1 MKGECF
7 MKKIRPLLFACM
19 LVFLSLSLTA
29 CAGRKS
35 GNMNETSNNRATSS
49 AAAETGTGESG
60 MTGDAASGWKE
71 GENGTLTGG
80 TNGETETTGKG
91 LIDDLTD
98 DLSRGASDAAGALEN
113 R

>member
-1 MKGECF
+1 MYVYEKSY
-7 MKKIRPLLFACM
+7 
-19 LVFLSLSLTA
+19 LSIDLYVYGV
-29 CAGRKS
+29 C
-35 GNMNETSNNRATSS
+35 RAS
-49 AAAETGTGESG
+49 ETGTGENG

>member
-1 MKGECF
+1 

-49 AAAETGTGESG
+49 AAAETGENG

>member
-1 MKGECF
+1 
-7 MKKIRPLLFACM
+7 MKKIRPLLFVCM

-49 AAAETGTGESG
+49 AAAETGTGTETGENG
-60 MTGDAASGWKE
+60 MTGDAASGWEE

-98 DLSRGASDAAGALEN
+98 DLSRGASDAAGALEG

>member
-1 MKGECF
+1 

-49 AAAETGTGESG
+49 AAAETGTGENG

-71 GENGTLTGG
+71 GEERQSLLRQPVLKIGNVACFSPITKLVV
-80 TNGETETTGKG
+80 
-91 LIDDLTD
+91 
-98 DLSRGASDAAGALEN
+98 
-113 R
+113 

>member
-1 MKGECF
+1 

-49 AAAETGTGESG
+49 AAAGTGENG

>member
-1 MKGECF
+1 MRRKQQGH
-7 MKKIRPLLFACM
+7 
-19 LVFLSLSLTA
+19 FLISLRL
-29 CAGRKS
+29 KWK
-35 GNMNETSNNRATSS
+35 
-49 AAAETGTGESG
+49 TGTGENG

-98 DLSRGASDAAGALEN
+98 DLSRGASDAAGAL
-113 R
+113 RTGKL

>member
-49 AAAETGTGESG
+49 AAGENG

-98 DLSRGASDAAGALEN
+98 DLSRGASDAAGALEG

>member
-1 MKGECF
+1 

-49 AAAETGTGESG
+49 AAAETGTGE
-60 MTGDAASGWKE
+60 MV
-71 GENGTLTGG
+71 
-80 TNGETETTGKG
+80 
-91 LIDDLTD
+91 
-98 DLSRGASDAAGALEN
+98 
-113 R
+113 

>member
-7 MKKIRPLLFACM
+7 MKKIRPLLFVCM

-49 AAAETGTGESG
+49 AAAETGTGENG
-60 MTGDAASGWKE
+60 MTKE

-98 DLSRGASDAAGALEN
+98 DLSRGASDAAGALEG

>member
-1 MKGECF
+1 

-29 CAGRKS
+29 CAGRES

-60 MTGDAASGWKE
+60 ITGDAASGWKE

-98 DLSRGASDAAGALEN
+98 DLSRGASDAAGALEG

>member
-1 MKGECF
+1 

-49 AAAETGTGESG
+49 AAAETGK
-60 MTGDAASGWKE
+60 KE
-71 GENGTLTGG
+71 RT
-80 TNGETETTGKG
+80 
-91 LIDDLTD
+91 
-98 DLSRGASDAAGALEN
+98 AH
-113 R
+113 

>member
-29 CAGRKS
+29 WKS

-60 MTGDAASGWKE
+60 ITGDAASGWKE

-98 DLSRGASDAAGALEN
+98 DLSRGASDAAGALEG

>member
-1 MKGECF
+1 

-29 CAGRKS
+29 CAGRTS

-98 DLSRGASDAAGALEN
+98 DLSRGASDAAGALEG

>member
-1 MKGECF
+1 

-29 CAGRKS
+29 CVGRKS

-60 MTGDAASGWKE
+60 ITGDAASGWKE

-98 DLSRGASDAAGALEN
+98 DLSRGASDAAGALEG

>member
-1 MKGECF
+1 
-7 MKKIRPLLFACM
+7 
-19 LVFLSLSLTA
+19 
-29 CAGRKS
+29 
-35 GNMNETSNNRATSS
+35 
-49 AAAETGTGESG
+49 

-98 DLSRGASDAAGALEN
+98 DLSRGASDAAGALEG